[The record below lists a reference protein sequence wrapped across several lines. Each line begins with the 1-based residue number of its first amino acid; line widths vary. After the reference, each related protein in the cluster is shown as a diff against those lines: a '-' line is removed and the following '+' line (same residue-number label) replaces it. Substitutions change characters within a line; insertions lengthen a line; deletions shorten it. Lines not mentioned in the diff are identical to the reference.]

1 MPRVVPSGQVQSF
14 VKSLALVCTL
24 GGVAHADP
32 RDRAEQA
39 GGEANLES
47 RAPRSGLTFSFS
59 AGAGVTMGDGVGR
72 GPAASFRI
80 GHVATPTTVLTFEL
94 TGGSLLH
101 QRAGTSALLH
111 NELFS
116 LMVGGLH
123 YVSGSLWLRG
133 AGGVVGYT
141 IDTGDAMSGA
151 SHGGLGG
158 LGGVGVDLA
167 RWHYL
172 VLGLE
177 TFGQLAVVSTRG
189 VMFNSGLCLGL
200 TYY

>member
-1 MPRVVPSGQVQSF
+1 MPRVLPSGQVQAF

-24 GGVAHADP
+24 AGVAHADP
-32 RDRAEQA
+32 RDRAEEA
-39 GGEANLES
+39 GSEANLEAN
-47 RAPRSGLTFSFS
+47 APRSGLTFSVS
-59 AGAGVTMGDGVGR
+59 AGAGVTMGDGAGR

-101 QRAGTSALLH
+101 QRAGNSALLH
-111 NELFS
+111 NDLFG
-116 LMVGGLH
+116 LMAGGLH

-133 AGGVVGYT
+133 AGGVVAYT
-141 IDTGDAMSGA
+141 IDTGDAMSGTA
-151 SHGGLGG
+151 HGGLGG
-158 LGGVGVDLA
+158 LGGIGVDLA

-189 VMFNSGLCLGL
+189 AMFNSGLCLGL